1 MFFEREKG
9 FGITTDK
16 KDKGYSRWAK
26 EKEIK
31 EELECVQITQKNSK
45 AAGIP
50 IILNDKEM
58 WVDNGEYHS
67 LVIGATGSGK
77 TQTVILPMVYNLAK
91 ATLKTIEQNDNVGM
105 FSICFDGSEV
115 SEFEK
120 FLNEFKD
127 NATYNKDFNVILLA
141 LSKIID
147 KGALERFFRN
157 EGRMNDNVKALAIDS
172 RKLRLYCLRISD
184 QILILGN
191 GGVKNTRTY
200 QEDSKL
206 SGYVMDLQTF
216 DKVLLKAQKSGKV
229 TIEKNM
235 ITDIQSATFEI

>member
-1 MFFEREKG
+1 M
-9 FGITTDK
+9 
-16 KDKGYSRWAK
+16 
-26 EKEIK
+26 
-31 EELECVQITQKNSK
+31 
-45 AAGIP
+45 
-50 IILNDKEM
+50 
-58 WVDNGEYHS
+58 
-67 LVIGATGSGK
+67 ATA
-77 TQTVILPMVYNLAK
+77 I
-91 ATLKTIEQNDNVGM
+91 LKTIEQNDNVGM
-105 FSICFDGSEV
+105 FSICFDESEE

-191 GGVKNTRTY
+191 GGVKTTRTY

-216 DKVLLKAQKSGKV
+216 DKVLIKAQKSGKV

>member
-1 MFFEREKG
+1 M
-9 FGITTDK
+9 
-16 KDKGYSRWAK
+16 
-26 EKEIK
+26 
-31 EELECVQITQKNSK
+31 
-45 AAGIP
+45 
-50 IILNDKEM
+50 
-58 WVDNGEYHS
+58 
-67 LVIGATGSGK
+67 
-77 TQTVILPMVYNLAK
+77 AK

-105 FSICFDGSEV
+105 FSICFDGSAE

-127 NATYNKDFNVILLA
+127 NATYNRDFNVILLA

-191 GGVKNTRTY
+191 GGVKATRTY

-206 SGYVMDLQTF
+206 SGYVMDLQSF

>member
-1 MFFEREKG
+1 
-9 FGITTDK
+9 
-16 KDKGYSRWAK
+16 
-26 EKEIK
+26 
-31 EELECVQITQKNSK
+31 
-45 AAGIP
+45 
-50 IILNDKEM
+50 
-58 WVDNGEYHS
+58 
-67 LVIGATGSGK
+67 
-77 TQTVILPMVYNLAK
+77 
-91 ATLKTIEQNDNVGM
+91 M
-105 FSICFDGSEV
+105 FSICFDGSEE

-127 NATYNKDFNVILLA
+127 NATYNKEFNVILVA
-141 LSKIID
+141 WAKIID

-191 GGVKNTRTY
+191 GGVKTTRTY

-216 DKVLLKAQKSGKV
+216 DKVLIKAQKSGKV

>member
-1 MFFEREKG
+1 
-9 FGITTDK
+9 
-16 KDKGYSRWAK
+16 
-26 EKEIK
+26 
-31 EELECVQITQKNSK
+31 
-45 AAGIP
+45 
-50 IILNDKEM
+50 
-58 WVDNGEYHS
+58 
-67 LVIGATGSGK
+67 
-77 TQTVILPMVYNLAK
+77 
-91 ATLKTIEQNDNVGM
+91 M
-105 FSICFDGSEV
+105 FSICFDGSEE

-127 NATYNKDFNVILLA
+127 NATYNRDFNVILLA

-191 GGVKNTRTY
+191 GGVKASRTY

-206 SGYVMDLQTF
+206 SGYVMDLQSF

>member
-1 MFFEREKG
+1 M
-9 FGITTDK
+9 
-16 KDKGYSRWAK
+16 
-26 EKEIK
+26 
-31 EELECVQITQKNSK
+31 
-45 AAGIP
+45 
-50 IILNDKEM
+50 
-58 WVDNGEYHS
+58 
-67 LVIGATGSGK
+67 
-77 TQTVILPMVYNLAK
+77 AK
-91 ATLKTIEQNDNVGM
+91 AILKTIEQNDNVGM

-191 GGVKNTRTY
+191 GGVKTTRTY

>member
-1 MFFEREKG
+1 
-9 FGITTDK
+9 
-16 KDKGYSRWAK
+16 
-26 EKEIK
+26 
-31 EELECVQITQKNSK
+31 
-45 AAGIP
+45 
-50 IILNDKEM
+50 
-58 WVDNGEYHS
+58 
-67 LVIGATGSGK
+67 
-77 TQTVILPMVYNLAK
+77 
-91 ATLKTIEQNDNVGM
+91 M
-105 FSICFDGSEV
+105 FSICFDGSEE

-127 NATYNKDFNVILLA
+127 NATYNREFNVILLA

-157 EGRMNDNVKALAIDS
+157 EGRMNDNVKALAIES

-191 GGVKNTRTY
+191 GGVKATRTY

-206 SGYVMDLQTF
+206 SGYVMDLQSF

>member
-1 MFFEREKG
+1 M
-9 FGITTDK
+9 
-16 KDKGYSRWAK
+16 
-26 EKEIK
+26 
-31 EELECVQITQKNSK
+31 
-45 AAGIP
+45 
-50 IILNDKEM
+50 
-58 WVDNGEYHS
+58 
-67 LVIGATGSGK
+67 
-77 TQTVILPMVYNLAK
+77 AK
-91 ATLKTIEQNDNVGM
+91 AILKTIEQNDNVGM

-200 QEDSKL
+200 QEDTKL

>member
-1 MFFEREKG
+1 M
-9 FGITTDK
+9 
-16 KDKGYSRWAK
+16 
-26 EKEIK
+26 
-31 EELECVQITQKNSK
+31 
-45 AAGIP
+45 
-50 IILNDKEM
+50 
-58 WVDNGEYHS
+58 
-67 LVIGATGSGK
+67 
-77 TQTVILPMVYNLAK
+77 AK
-91 ATLKTIEQNDNVGM
+91 AILKTIEQNDNVGM

-216 DKVLLKAQKSGKV
+216 DKVLIKAQKSGKV

>member
-1 MFFEREKG
+1 M
-9 FGITTDK
+9 
-16 KDKGYSRWAK
+16 
-26 EKEIK
+26 
-31 EELECVQITQKNSK
+31 
-45 AAGIP
+45 
-50 IILNDKEM
+50 
-58 WVDNGEYHS
+58 
-67 LVIGATGSGK
+67 ATA
-77 TQTVILPMVYNLAK
+77 I
-91 ATLKTIEQNDNVGM
+91 LKTIEQNDNVGM
-105 FSICFDGSEV
+105 FSICFDGSEE

-191 GGVKNTRTY
+191 GVKTTRTY

-216 DKVLLKAQKSGKV
+216 DKVLIKAQKSGKV

>member
-1 MFFEREKG
+1 M
-9 FGITTDK
+9 TT
-16 KDKGYSRWAK
+16 
-26 EKEIK
+26 
-31 EELECVQITQKNSK
+31 T
-45 AAGIP
+45 
-50 IILNDKEM
+50 
-58 WVDNGEYHS
+58 
-67 LVIGATGSGK
+67 
-77 TQTVILPMVYNLAK
+77 
-91 ATLKTIEQNDNVGM
+91 TLKIIEQNDNVGM
-105 FSICFDGSEV
+105 FSICFDGHDL

-157 EGRMNDNVKALAIDS
+157 EGRLNDNVKALAIDS

-191 GGVKNTRTY
+191 GGVKTTRTY

-216 DKVLLKAQKSGKV
+216 DKVLLNAQKSGKI

-235 ITDIQSATFEI
+235 ITDIQRVTFEI

>member
-1 MFFEREKG
+1 
-9 FGITTDK
+9 
-16 KDKGYSRWAK
+16 
-26 EKEIK
+26 
-31 EELECVQITQKNSK
+31 
-45 AAGIP
+45 
-50 IILNDKEM
+50 
-58 WVDNGEYHS
+58 
-67 LVIGATGSGK
+67 
-77 TQTVILPMVYNLAK
+77 
-91 ATLKTIEQNDNVGM
+91 M
-105 FSICFDGSEV
+105 FSICFDGSEE

-191 GGVKNTRTY
+191 GGVKASRTY
-200 QEDSKL
+200 QADSKL
-206 SGYVMDLQTF
+206 SGYVMDLQSF

>member
-1 MFFEREKG
+1 M
-9 FGITTDK
+9 
-16 KDKGYSRWAK
+16 
-26 EKEIK
+26 
-31 EELECVQITQKNSK
+31 
-45 AAGIP
+45 
-50 IILNDKEM
+50 
-58 WVDNGEYHS
+58 
-67 LVIGATGSGK
+67 AT
-77 TQTVILPMVYNLAK
+77 

-105 FSICFDGSEV
+105 FSICFEGSEV

-147 KGALERFFRN
+147 KGTLERFFRN

>member
-1 MFFEREKG
+1 M
-9 FGITTDK
+9 
-16 KDKGYSRWAK
+16 
-26 EKEIK
+26 
-31 EELECVQITQKNSK
+31 
-45 AAGIP
+45 
-50 IILNDKEM
+50 
-58 WVDNGEYHS
+58 
-67 LVIGATGSGK
+67 AT
-77 TQTVILPMVYNLAK
+77 

-105 FSICFDGSEV
+105 FSICFEGSEV

-157 EGRMNDNVKALAIDS
+157 EGRMTDNVKALAIDS

-184 QILILGN
+184 QILILEN
-191 GGVKNTRTY
+191 GGVKTTRTY

>member
-1 MFFEREKG
+1 MN
-9 FGITTDK
+9 
-16 KDKGYSRWAK
+16 
-26 EKEIK
+26 IK
-31 EELECVQITQKNSK
+31 NNNVMSNVK
-45 AAGIP
+45 
-50 IILNDKEM
+50 
-58 WVDNGEYHS
+58 
-67 LVIGATGSGK
+67 
-77 TQTVILPMVYNLAK
+77 
-91 ATLKTIEQNDNVGM
+91 LKTIEQNDNVGM
-105 FSICFDGSEV
+105 FSICFDGNEE

-157 EGRMNDNVKALAIDS
+157 EGRMRDNVKALAIDS

-184 QILILGN
+184 QVLILGN
-191 GGVKNTRTY
+191 GGVKTTRTY
-200 QEDSKL
+200 QEDEKL

-216 DKVLLKAQKSGKV
+216 DKVLVKAQKTGKI

-235 ITDIQSATFEI
+235 ITDIESATFEI

>member
-1 MFFEREKG
+1 MA
-9 FGITTDK
+9 
-16 KDKGYSRWAK
+16 S
-26 EKEIK
+26 
-31 EELECVQITQKNSK
+31 V
-45 AAGIP
+45 
-50 IILNDKEM
+50 
-58 WVDNGEYHS
+58 
-67 LVIGATGSGK
+67 
-77 TQTVILPMVYNLAK
+77 
-91 ATLKTIEQNDNVGM
+91 TLKTIEQNDNVGM
-105 FSICFDGSEV
+105 FSICFDGNEE

-157 EGRMNDNVKALAIDS
+157 EGRMRDHVKALAIDS

-184 QILILGN
+184 QVLILGN

-200 QEDSKL
+200 QEDEKL

-216 DKVLLKAQKSGKV
+216 DKVLVKAQQTGKV
-229 TIEKNM
+229 TIEKNV
-235 ITDIQSATFEI
+235 ITGIERATFEL